1 MAPSEKSKCVR
12 GDRMPNFLNLNEIVQ
27 QFQTD
32 PATRNDPVKRMFI
45 CDGQSI
51 SANIATSSG
60 EGSKLH
66 TQPDHDE
73 IVVVI
78 DGEAEFRIGDE
89 TRRVGP
95 GDFMF
100 IPRNTLHGR
109 VRTLTDSMS
118 ALSIYAPYFDRAK
131 ENIIWE
137 KGK

>member
-1 MAPSEKSKCVR
+1 
-12 GDRMPNFLNLNEIVQ
+12 MPNFLNLNDIVR

-32 PATRNDPVKRMFI
+32 PETQDDPIKRMFI

-60 EGSKLH
+60 TDSKLH

-73 IVVVI
+73 IVIVI
-78 DGEAEFRIGDE
+78 DGEAEFRVGDE

-118 ALSIYAPYFDRAK
+118 ALSIYAPYFDRSK
-131 ENIIWE
+131 ENIIWDE
-137 KGK
+137 GK

>member
-1 MAPSEKSKCVR
+1 
-12 GDRMPNFLNLNEIVQ
+12 MPNFLNLNEIVQ

-118 ALSIYAPYFDRAK
+118 ALSIYAPYFDREK

>member
-1 MAPSEKSKCVR
+1 
-12 GDRMPNFLNLNEIVQ
+12 MPNFLNLNEIVW
-27 QFQTD
+27 QFQAD
-32 PATRNDPVKRMFI
+32 SATRNDPVKRMFI
-45 CDGQSI
+45 CDGESI
-51 SANIATSSG
+51 SANIATSLG
-60 EGSKLH
+60 DESKLH

-73 IVVVI
+73 IVIVI